1 MRHLA
6 PPSRRSSP
14 ACLPIAALAALLLAP
29 APALAASYWVGNGGN
44 PPCTHA
50 TLQQAMDAAV
60 GAAGDD
66 VIYLV
71 GAGPFNGP
79 FTEVGGG
86 FEIVGNVESCGA
98 TLSVG
103 RSTVNAPS
111 GERPLTL
118 LVLGVETVRLRHLV
132 VTTGQTSHAG
142 DGGAVHFTGG
152 SAASRLELVDT
163 RVVDSVAL
171 GIGGGILVSGGRL
184 TVVAGSQVS
193 GNTANAGGGIA
204 AAAGAIVELD
214 GAGVVGNTSFFDGG
228 GIHAQGGASVIVG
241 SSTEQ
246 PTVVANNVAARYG
259 GGLYL
264 LDEAEHRISSAA
276 GAPPAVVSGNQAQ
289 RGGGVFVDG
298 SFVRLDYA
306 SIDHN
311 QASIEGGAL
320 YLAADGTLVANSFDQ
335 PEPTRG
341 GYPRI
346 ESNAAPQAAVMH
358 VDDGAVVLASGRI
371 RDHHAGAGSDGLVRL
386 LSGILFL
393 HGVALEGNQAPALF
407 SIENAT
413 MLQLEHVSLAGNT
426 VGGFV
431 RWRGSS
437 SEVILDL
444 ERARRDRA
452 VVRLLPVAV
461 DAAADRLRDQPL
473 RLTLRRRAPRHRP
486 HLGDDR
492 RPAVRRSARGAAPA
506 PHLAGD
512 RQLPAERTPGRRR
525 RDPFV
530 RRPVPPWPRGTDG
543 GRRRRRS
550 HGALRR
556 RLRERRCGRVERQR
570 SVSGGARCGLGS
582 DGAAGYT
589 PGMSQRPIDPAT
601 FPSELRELATKVRDG
616 IRLDEADA
624 LQCFTTPHLLHLGK
638 LADSVRRRLHGDVAY
653 FNVNRHINPTN
664 VCVYTYNCKFC
675 SFAALRGRGA
685 RLADDARGGLRAR
698 GAAGR
703 QRGHR
708 VPHRRRPAPRPRP
721 RLVRGDAARAQGAL
735 PAGAPEGLHRH
746 RDRLVRQARE
756 AVDRGGAAAPA
767 WRRGWARCPA
777 AAPRSST
784 PRCAQ
789 IICDGKLDA
798 DEWIEVHRIAHGMG
812 LKTNCTMLYGHVERL
827 EHRVDHLLRLRAL
840 QDETGGFNCLHPAR
854 LPPREQLPG
863 AQVPH
868 RRAART
874 CAPSPPRGWC
884 STTSRTSRPTGS
896 W

>member
-6 PPSRRSSP
+6 PPSRRSFP

-71 GAGPFNGP
+71 GAGPFTGP

-86 FEIVGNVESCGA
+86 FEIVGNVASCGA

-152 SAASRLELVDT
+152 SSASRLELVDT

-204 AAAGAIVELD
+204 AAVGAIVELD

-228 GIHAQGGASVIVG
+228 GIHTQGGAAVIVG

-289 RGGGVFVDG
+289 RGGGAFIDG

-371 RDHHAGAGSDGLVRL
+371 RDHHAGNGSDGLVRL

-437 SEVILDL
+437 SEVILTSSALDETEPL
-444 ERARRDRA
+444 FASFQSPSTPPQIACVTSRFASPFA
-452 VVRLLPVAV
+452 VVPSGTDLTWVTIADPQFAAPPEELHLRHTSPAIDSCPPSERPDV
-461 DAAADRLRDQPL
+461 DGEIRSY
-473 RLTLRRRAPRHRP
+473 
-486 HLGDDR
+486 DDR
-492 RPAVRRSARGAAPA
+492 YHPGPEELTAD
-506 PHLAGD
+506 AG
-512 RQLPAERTPGRRR
+512 
-525 RDPFV
+525 V
-530 RRPVPPWPRGTDG
+530 
-543 GRRRRRS
+543 
-550 HGALRR
+550 
-556 RLRERRCGRVERQR
+556 
-570 SVSGGARCGLGS
+570 
-582 DGAAGYT
+582 
-589 PGMSQRPIDPAT
+589 
-601 FPSELRELATKVRDG
+601 
-616 IRLDEADA
+616 DEATVLFVDG
-624 LQCFTTPHLLHLGK
+624 FE
-638 LADSVRRRLHGDVAY
+638 
-653 FNVNRHINPTN
+653 N
-664 VCVYTYNCKFC
+664 
-675 SFAALRGRGA
+675 
-685 RLADDARGGLRAR
+685 
-698 GAAGR
+698 
-703 QRGHR
+703 
-708 VPHRRRPAPRPRP
+708 
-721 RLVRGDAARAQGAL
+721 GDAGAWNDSD
-735 PAGAPEGLHRH
+735 P
-746 RDRLVRQARE
+746 
-756 AVDRGGAAAPA
+756 
-767 WRRGWARCPA
+767 
-777 AAPRSST
+777 
-784 PRCAQ
+784 
-789 IICDGKLDA
+789 
-798 DEWIEVHRIAHGMG
+798 
-812 LKTNCTMLYGHVERL
+812 
-827 EHRVDHLLRLRAL
+827 
-840 QDETGGFNCLHPAR
+840 
-854 LPPREQLPG
+854 
-863 AQVPH
+863 
-868 RRAART
+868 
-874 CAPSPPRGWC
+874 
-884 STTSRTSRPTGS
+884 
-896 W
+896 